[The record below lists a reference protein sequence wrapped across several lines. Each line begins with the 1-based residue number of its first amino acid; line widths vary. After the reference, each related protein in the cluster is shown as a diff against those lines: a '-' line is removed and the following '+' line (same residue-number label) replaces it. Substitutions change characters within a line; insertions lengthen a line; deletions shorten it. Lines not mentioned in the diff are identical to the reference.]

1 MATIK
6 HVNGERVPI
15 NDTIAEGLV
24 ELAEYCKSRTCCVNC
39 PFEVAPHV
47 CIINYNRD
55 QIIEAIET
63 GTRTTDDP
71 PKDKQ
76 VFLKYRTVVEDNSSV
91 TIYGVT
97 DVEET
102 EDFFVIRKKDG
113 ISYYRRDNIEIL
125 AFGAFFSPID

>member
-39 PFEVAPHV
+39 SFEVAPHV

-55 QIIEAIET
+55 QIIKAIET

-71 PKDKQ
+71 PKGKQ
-76 VFLKYRTVVEDNSSV
+76 VFLKFRNPGDATITIYAVEDV
-91 TIYGVT
+91 K
-97 DVEET
+97 ET
-102 EDFFVIRKKDG
+102 EDFFVIETFDG
-113 ISYYRRDNIEIL
+113 VSFYRRDSVEML
-125 AFGAFFSPID
+125 AFGACLPPNL